1 MIPLIS
7 IVGRPNVGKSTLFN
21 RLVGKRKSIVFSE
34 PGVTRDLIKETF
46 VIGKKKFNLVDSGGF
61 DNTKDH
67 YPILI
72 KKSVHKTIKDSD
84 FIIFLLDGESGLQQE
99 DREILEIIL
108 KSKKEFLT
116 VINKMDDKKFRDNFS
131 DFYKLGI
138 KKFVE
143 ISAEHNRNISSLIE
157 KIDKSFL
164 SIKEQE
170 TNTVERV
177 PKIAIVGKPNAGKST
192 LLNSLANDNI
202 SIVSE
207 TPGTTRDAVNIVINR
222 KNKSYNFIDTAGLRK
237 KSRIYDNVEYYSTS
251 RSISAIEDSNIVI
264 LIVDSQYGPTS
275 QDSKICSLIKK
286 NNKGVIVVINKS
298 DLIPVELNNERV
310 ISETILNTLTEIS
323 YAHTLLISAL
333 QSTNIDKI
341 YKLIDEIEINLN
353 KKVNTNNLNKYLK
366 DLIERSTAPVNRGRR
381 LKLYYATQTNSDT
394 PSFVLFSN
402 FAKKIPNTY
411 RRFIERSIRD
421 EFSFKGIS
429 IKISFKTSRSE

>member
-143 ISAEHNRNISSLIE
+143 ISAEHNRNISILIE

-164 SIKEQE
+164 
-170 TNTVERV
+170 
-177 PKIAIVGKPNAGKST
+177 
-192 LLNSLANDNI
+192 
-202 SIVSE
+202 
-207 TPGTTRDAVNIVINR
+207 
-222 KNKSYNFIDTAGLRK
+222 
-237 KSRIYDNVEYYSTS
+237 
-251 RSISAIEDSNIVI
+251 
-264 LIVDSQYGPTS
+264 
-275 QDSKICSLIKK
+275 
-286 NNKGVIVVINKS
+286 
-298 DLIPVELNNERV
+298 
-310 ISETILNTLTEIS
+310 
-323 YAHTLLISAL
+323 
-333 QSTNIDKI
+333 
-341 YKLIDEIEINLN
+341 
-353 KKVNTNNLNKYLK
+353 
-366 DLIERSTAPVNRGRR
+366 
-381 LKLYYATQTNSDT
+381 
-394 PSFVLFSN
+394 
-402 FAKKIPNTY
+402 
-411 RRFIERSIRD
+411 
-421 EFSFKGIS
+421 
-429 IKISFKTSRSE
+429 